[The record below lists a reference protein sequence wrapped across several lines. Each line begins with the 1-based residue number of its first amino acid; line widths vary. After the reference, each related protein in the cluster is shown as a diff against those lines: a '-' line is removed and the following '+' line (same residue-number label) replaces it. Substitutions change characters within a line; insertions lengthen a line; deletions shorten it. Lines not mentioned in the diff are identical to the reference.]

1 MYYLDPPSET
11 LTCRLRVGRMLYPKT
26 EFQPGG
32 FAIVACTI
40 IDVQDGL
47 PYADNIVIKG
57 KMFSANYGASYDFHG
72 KYVKE
77 EKYGESYQVISMT
90 ESYDMGSDEDREIYL
105 QNIMTE
111 RQYGIL
117 SASGLDVYA
126 LAENGR
132 ADELAKVKGIGKKAA
147 ARIVEN
153 FHARYAQRKVY
164 NKLSQHGLELNDI
177 ISLLNYC
184 PDPDRL
190 LDMVLTNPYV
200 MITNVHGIG
209 WTKADKL
216 AVKLGYTPNDPRRV
230 DAYVVH
236 FFREWSNAGHTWCTP
251 DALWSQVSNF
261 FGTDDMTL
269 LQGSLR
275 RLIADSILWSSED
288 KTQLGLQELRDLE
301 ESIAYHLRRI
311 AQGQPQQAKDAE
323 SEIAMIEQR
332 QGWSFTEEQMNAVHG
347 VLGHNVN
354 IITGYAGTGKS
365 SVVSAVVKV
374 LGDYSF
380 SQCAL
385 SGRAAARLTEVT
397 GKEGVTIH
405 RLLGYINGKFMHDEQ
420 SPLADDIIIL
430 DEISMVGAELF
441 LDLLKAIPT
450 GTKLIMLGD
459 DGQLESIGLCNIFK
473 DMLDSGVIPVYR
485 LTQIHRQAAKS
496 AIITE
501 SMKVRQGVQLFT
513 HGWVGMETRG
523 EQQDLDL
530 KVYSDYTL
538 TSDTIIEQYQRLLAE
553 GISHHR
559 IQIVV
564 PMKSRGDACTLKL
577 NKRVQD
583 IVNADNAHTAIGVG
597 QAPVP
602 ATGKKDD
609 KSKQPPPLYTLRL
622 GDRVICVRNMYRAE
636 RPYPI
641 IDEEG
646 NETPDIC
653 PVYNGDRG
661 VITQL
666 TPEFMVVKFDL
677 WGDIKILRTDFINI
691 ELGYALSCH
700 KLQGSEADYVIIGLD
715 YVSRIL
721 LTREWVYTAITRAK
735 KHCVIVAEGRALE
748 YAVSNSNIPRK
759 QTFLAALLRAVFT
772 N

>member
-1 MYYLDPPSET
+1 M
-11 LTCRLRVGRMLYPKT
+11 
-26 EFQPGG
+26 
-32 FAIVACTI
+32 
-40 IDVQDGL
+40 
-47 PYADNIVIKG
+47 
-57 KMFSANYGASYDFHG
+57 
-72 KYVKE
+72 
-77 EKYGESYQVISMT
+77 
-90 ESYDMGSDEDREIYL
+90 
-105 QNIMTE
+105 
-111 RQYGIL
+111 
-117 SASGLDVYA
+117 
-126 LAENGR
+126 
-132 ADELAKVKGIGKKAA
+132 
-147 ARIVEN
+147 
-153 FHARYAQRKVY
+153 Y

-184 PDPDRL
+184 SDPDRL
-190 LDMVLTNPYV
+190 LDIVLTNPYV
-200 MITNVHGIG
+200 MITNVNGIG

-216 AVKLGYTPNDPRRV
+216 AAKLRYTANDPRRV

-236 FFREWSNAGHTWCTP
+236 TFREWSNAGHTWCNP
-251 DALWSQVSNF
+251 NALWSQVSNF
-261 FGTDDMTL
+261 FGTDDMSL
-269 LQGSLR
+269 LQESLR
-275 RLIADSILWSSED
+275 RLIADIILWSSED
-288 KTQLGLQELRDLE
+288 KTQLGLQELRDME
-301 ESIAYHLRRI
+301 ESIAYHLHRI

-332 QGWSFTEEQMNAVHG
+332 QGRSFTEEQMNAVHG

-397 GKEGVTIH
+397 DKEGVTIH

-420 SPLADDIIIL
+420 SPLTDDIIIL

-441 LDLLKAIPT
+441 LELLKAIPT

-501 SMKVRQGVQLFT
+501 SMKVRQGVQLFNS
-513 HGWVGMETRG
+513 GWVGMETRG

-530 KVYSDYTL
+530 KVYSDYAL
-538 TSDTIIEQYQRLLAE
+538 TSDTIIEQYKRLLSE
-553 GISHHR
+553 GVSHHR

-583 IVNADNAHTAIGVG
+583 IVNADNAHTAVGIG
-597 QAPVP
+597 QEKNKAP
-602 ATGKKDD
+602 TY
-609 KSKQPPPLYTLRL
+609 SLRL

-646 NETPDIC
+646 NESPDIC

-666 TPEFMVVKFDL
+666 SPEYMIVKFDL
-677 WGDIKILRTDFINI
+677 WGDIKIPRTDYINI

-748 YAVSNSNIPRK
+748 YAISNSNIPLK
-759 QTFLAALLRAVFT
+759 QTFLTALLREVFSK
-772 N
+772 